1 MTCVRPV
8 KLALGPQ
15 CGPVEKKI
23 ETTVP
28 YERHET
34 YSYLGHKFNVSGDWE
49 EQVTKLCHEFTRRLA
64 LIDSSP
70 LPIMMKIEAIRLIA
84 IAKIQHLVMK
94 VHIPQCTLSTLNDEM
109 VKLVRKWLCLSSHT
123 TRDLIQSRRDK
134 GLGVPN
140 IEWIYTASRI
150 GHLLNMLNNNDTSVR
165 ELARESLY
173 RPIM

>member
-1 MTCVRPV
+1 MRAARKTCTWTTVRPS
-8 KLALGPQ
+8 G
-15 CGPVEKKI
+15 KKI
-23 ETTVP
+23 ENHWSI
-28 YERHET
+28 RHET

-84 IAKIQHLVMK
+84 IAKIKHLVMN

-109 VKLVRKWLCLSSHT
+109 VKLVRKCLCLNSHT
-123 TRDLIQSRRDK
+123 TRDLIFQSRRDK

-150 GHLLNMLNNNDTSVR
+150 GHLPYMLNNNDTSVR